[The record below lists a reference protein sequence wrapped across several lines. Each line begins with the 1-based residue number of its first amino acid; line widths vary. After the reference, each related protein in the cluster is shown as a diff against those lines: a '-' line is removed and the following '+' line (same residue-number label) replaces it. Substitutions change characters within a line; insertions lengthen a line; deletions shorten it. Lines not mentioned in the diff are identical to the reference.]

1 MPNATAMNKRQEYL
15 TNDSHSEYQYIY
27 GNKENGKVVRSDKK
41 LDDPNLVLITR
52 DLTGMRHSLPKEDE
66 VEFANMF
73 KSKEGR
79 KQLDEFILSMPK
91 SERENVSYMDAFLEM
106 KHGKEYL
113 ASIRNGVRNPENVKE
128 NYNILDDET
137 SHVYKTQK
145 HLE

>member
-1 MPNATAMNKRQEYL
+1 MPNATAINKRQEYL
-15 TNDSHSEYQYIY
+15 TNDSHSKYQYIY

-52 DLTGMRHSLPKEDE
+52 DLTEMRHSLPKEDE

-137 SHVYKTQK
+137 SHVYKKQK
-145 HLE
+145 DLE